1 MEESMKEIVSIC
13 PDKSHFFAF
22 LNGQDFLDEELK
34 KLEQIN
40 PSKVFI
46 DSIEKKLTIEYN
58 SSVQI
63 GQDLLEKIAFTL
75 KNICGL
81 KIVDLV
87 NKEVTAKKAES
98 FSFLEHKEDIIAK
111 IRLRCS
117 EAAPLLRAAEWL
129 DEGPKLCILFTGDTI
144 LEYVREKHLDV
155 LLRDI
160 LENDFSLSNVEVEF
174 SAAENCVCEY
184 NNEVVDQDYIRA
196 LQKEETKTTNKTNDD
211 MIYGKKFA
219 GKVRPLCDVS
229 EEENK
234 VTVEGTVVTFEE
246 RELRTGAII
255 LKIAIKD
262 DTDGLLLKIRF
273 GDFKGDN
280 DKSNDARK
288 ECEQFKTK
296 LKKGMNIRVCGNVK
310 PDRYEHD
317 EIVMFNP
324 YGICA
329 IPKKTRMDTAQ
340 HKRIEL
346 HCHTKMSRLD
356 AVTPI
361 KDLMNTVKKWGHSAI
376 ALTDHGVVQAF
387 PFAYDEVEGTD
398 FKLIFGVEGYLLPTV
413 DSQRSYHIIV
423 LAKNPEGLRN
433 LYRLISVSHLK
444 YLSKQ
449 RPRIP
454 RELIS
459 QYREGL
465 LIGSACEAGELYQ
478 AILNGR
484 SDAEIKEIAQ
494 FYDYLEIQPV
504 ANNMFLVRD
513 NAFPQIA
520 NTADLEDIN
529 RKIYLLGKELNK
541 LVVATCDVHFL
552 NPEDEILRR
561 ILQAGQGYSDADLQA
576 PLYLRTTEEMLEE
589 FRYLG
594 DEAALEVV
602 VTNPNLVS
610 DQIEKFKPIPDRDQL
625 YSPIIPGAERKIRE
639 MTYQRAHEWYGEDLP
654 QIVNDRL
661 EMELKSIIGNGFA
674 VLYFIAHK
682 LVKKSLDDGYLVG
695 SRGSVGSSLVA
706 TMIDI
711 TEVNPLKPHY
721 RCPHCRHSE
730 FITDNSYGSGF
741 DLPEKI
747 CPECGTFMV
756 RDGHDIP
763 FAVFMGFNGDKVPD
777 IDLNFSG
784 VYQPQ
789 AHKYT
794 EDLFGR
800 DNVFRAGTIATIAD
814 KTAYGFVKKYYDN
827 KGKEV
832 RNAFVDGI
840 IAGFSGIKRTTG
852 QHPGG
857 IMVVPR
863 DMDIHYITPVQYP
876 ADDKNSGTITTHF
889 DYHSINDRLVKLDIL
904 GHDDPTVI
912 RMLEDM
918 IGIPAKSIP
927 FGDPETMALFSS
939 TESLGVTAGQ
949 INSDVGT
956 YGIPEFGTHFVRQ
969 MIKDV
974 QPKNFSD
981 IVRVSGYSHGTDVWL
996 NNAQDL
1002 IKSGIPVDD
1011 TISTRDDIM
1020 TSLIAKGVD
1029 PSKAFKIMEA
1039 CRKGKAHKQGLPPDL
1054 LDSMKKANVPEWY
1067 IESCHKVQYLFPKAH
1082 AVAYVMMA
1090 YRIAYCKVHYP
1101 KEFYAAYFT
1110 VRAPK
1115 FDAALVL
1122 NGLDYMKKAVKEV
1135 YSQGNAA
1142 KVNDKD
1148 TATYMELAIEM
1159 ISRGYEFERVDIYK
1173 SDPHKFI
1180 VTPKGLLPPL
1190 AGLAGIGETAAD
1202 NIAKAREGQ
1211 PFISQEDLKT
1221 RAGIPKSAVDA
1232 LAAHG
1237 SLEGMPETDQIGLF
1251 G

>member
-1 MEESMKEIVSIC
+1 MKEIFSIS
-13 PDKSHFFAF
+13 PNKSHFFAF
-22 LNGQDFLDEELK
+22 LNGQNFLEDELK
-34 KLEQIN
+34 ELE
-40 PSKVFI
+40 KVI
-46 DSIEKKLTIEYN
+46 PAKVLVDAQDRELIIEYFAAGPVAN
-58 SSVQI
+58 S
-63 GQDLLEKIAFTL
+63 LLEKVATTL
-75 KNICGL
+75 KEICDLQKVKFL
-81 KIVDLV
+81 KR
-87 NKEVTAKKAES
+87 EAEPFS
-98 FSFLEHKEDIIAK
+98 TELFSFLENKEDIIAK
-111 IRLRCS
+111 VRLRCS
-117 EAAPLLRAAEWL
+117 EAAPLLRAAEWVEDGL
-129 DEGPKLCILFTGDTI
+129 KLNIVFTGNSI

-155 LLRDI
+155 LLADI
-160 LENDFSLSNVEVEF
+160 LDAYFFVKNVEIDF
-174 SAAENCVCEY
+174 SAAEGCVYEY
-184 NNEVVDQDYIRA
+184 TNEVVNQDYIRS
-196 LQKEETKTTNKTNDD
+196 LEKEEIKSNSETGEDL
-211 MIYGKKFA
+211 IYGKSIT
-219 GKVRPLCDVS
+219 GKVRPLCDIH

-234 VTVEGTVVTFEE
+234 VTIEGTIVDFEE

-255 LKIAIKD
+255 LKIAVKD
-262 DTDGLLLKIRF
+262 DTDGLLIKIRF
-273 GDFKGDN
+273 GDYKDN
-280 DKSNDARK
+280 SNKNSDTKK
-288 ECEQFKTK
+288 ECEQLKSK
-296 LKKGMNIRVCGNVK
+296 LKKGLIIRLCGNVK

-317 EIVMFNP
+317 ELVMFNP
-324 YGICA
+324 QGICLVA
-329 IPKKTRMDTAQ
+329 KKTRMDNAKI
-340 HKRIEL
+340 KRVEL

-356 AVTPI
+356 AVTNI
-361 KDLMNTVKKWGHSAI
+361 KDLMSTVKKWGHTSVAI
-376 ALTDHGVVQAF
+376 TDHGVVQAF
-387 PFAYDEVEGTD
+387 PFAYDEIENTD
-398 FKLIFGVEGYLLPTV
+398 FKLIFGVEGYLVPNVTN
-413 DSQRSYHIIV
+413 QRSYHIII

-433 LYRLISVSHLK
+433 LYRLISISHLK
-444 YLSKQ
+444 YLTKQ
-449 RPRIP
+449 RPHIP
-454 RELIS
+454 RDLIN

-465 LIGSACEAGELYQ
+465 IIGSACEAGELYQ
-478 AILNGR
+478 AILNKR
-484 SDAEIKEIAQ
+484 SEEEIEEIAQ

-513 NAFPQIA
+513 GAVTEIST
-520 NTADLEDIN
+520 TADLEEIN
-529 RKIYLLGKELNK
+529 RKIYLLGKKLNK
-541 LVVATCDVHFL
+541 PVVATCDVHFL
-552 NPEDEILRR
+552 NQEDEILRR

-576 PLYLRTTEEMLEE
+576 PLYLRTTDEMLKE
-589 FRYLG
+589 FKYLG
-594 DEAALEVV
+594 EEAAFEVV
-602 VTNPNLVS
+602 VTNTNLIS
-610 DQIEKFKPIPDRDQL
+610 GQIERFKPIPDRDQL
-625 YSPIIPGAERKIRE
+625 YSPIIPGAEKKIRD
-639 MTYQRAHEWYGEDLP
+639 MTYQRAHDWYGDDLP
-654 QIVNDRL
+654 QIVKERL
-661 EMELKSIIGNGFA
+661 EMELSAIIGNGFA

-721 RCPHCRHSE
+721 RCPKCRYSE
-730 FITDNSYGSGF
+730 FIVDNSVGSGF
-741 DLPEKI
+741 DLPEKK
-747 CPECGTFMV
+747 CSDCGTTML

-827 KGKEV
+827 KGREV

-840 IAGFSGIKRTTG
+840 ISGFSGIKRTTG

-912 RMLEDM
+912 RMLEDL
-918 IGIPAKSIP
+918 IGLPAKSIP
-927 FGDPETMALFSS
+927 FGDEETMSLFSS
-939 TESLGVTAGQ
+939 TDALGVTSAQ

-1002 IKSGIPVDD
+1002 IKSGVPVDD

-1020 TSLIAKGVD
+1020 TSLIAKGVE
-1029 PSKAFKIMEA
+1029 PSKAFKIMED
-1039 CRKGKAHKQGLPPDL
+1039 CRKGKAHKQGLPTEL
-1054 LDSMKKANVPEWY
+1054 LESMKNANVPQWY
-1067 IESCHKVQYLFPKAH
+1067 IDSCHKVQYLFPKAH

-1122 NGLDYMKKAVKEV
+1122 NGMEYMKKFVKEV

-1148 TATYMELAIEM
+1148 TATYLELAIEM
-1159 ISRGYEFERVDIYK
+1159 LSRGYEFERIDIYR

-1202 NIAKAREGQ
+1202 NIARARQGP
-1211 PFISQEDLKT
+1211 PFISQEDLKN
-1221 RAGIPKSAVDA
+1221 RAGIPKSSLEA

-1237 SLEGMPETDQIGLF
+1237 SLDGLPETDQIGLF

>member
-1 MEESMKEIVSIC
+1 
-13 PDKSHFFAF
+13 
-22 LNGQDFLDEELK
+22 
-34 KLEQIN
+34 
-40 PSKVFI
+40 
-46 DSIEKKLTIEYN
+46 
-58 SSVQI
+58 
-63 GQDLLEKIAFTL
+63 
-75 KNICGL
+75 
-81 KIVDLV
+81 
-87 NKEVTAKKAES
+87 
-98 FSFLEHKEDIIAK
+98 
-111 IRLRCS
+111 
-117 EAAPLLRAAEWL
+117 
-129 DEGPKLCILFTGDTI
+129 
-144 LEYVREKHLDV
+144 
-155 LLRDI
+155 
-160 LENDFSLSNVEVEF
+160 
-174 SAAENCVCEY
+174 
-184 NNEVVDQDYIRA
+184 
-196 LQKEETKTTNKTNDD
+196 
-211 MIYGKKFA
+211 
-219 GKVRPLCDVS
+219 
-229 EEENK
+229 
-234 VTVEGTVVTFEE
+234 
-246 RELRTGAII
+246 
-255 LKIAIKD
+255 
-262 DTDGLLLKIRF
+262 
-273 GDFKGDN
+273 
-280 DKSNDARK
+280 
-288 ECEQFKTK
+288 
-296 LKKGMNIRVCGNVK
+296 
-310 PDRYEHD
+310 
-317 EIVMFNP
+317 
-324 YGICA
+324 
-329 IPKKTRMDTAQ
+329 
-340 HKRIEL
+340 
-346 HCHTKMSRLD
+346 
-356 AVTPI
+356 
-361 KDLMNTVKKWGHSAI
+361 
-376 ALTDHGVVQAF
+376 
-387 PFAYDEVEGTD
+387 
-398 FKLIFGVEGYLLPTV
+398 
-413 DSQRSYHIIV
+413 
-423 LAKNPEGLRN
+423 
-433 LYRLISVSHLK
+433 
-444 YLSKQ
+444 
-449 RPRIP
+449 
-454 RELIS
+454 
-459 QYREGL
+459 
-465 LIGSACEAGELYQ
+465 
-478 AILNGR
+478 
-484 SDAEIKEIAQ
+484 
-494 FYDYLEIQPV
+494 
-504 ANNMFLVRD
+504 
-513 NAFPQIA
+513 
-520 NTADLEDIN
+520 
-529 RKIYLLGKELNK
+529 
-541 LVVATCDVHFL
+541 
-552 NPEDEILRR
+552 
-561 ILQAGQGYSDADLQA
+561 
-576 PLYLRTTEEMLEE
+576 
-589 FRYLG
+589 
-594 DEAALEVV
+594 
-602 VTNPNLVS
+602 
-610 DQIEKFKPIPDRDQL
+610 
-625 YSPIIPGAERKIRE
+625 
-639 MTYQRAHEWYGEDLP
+639 
-654 QIVNDRL
+654 
-661 EMELKSIIGNGFA
+661 
-674 VLYFIAHK
+674 
-682 LVKKSLDDGYLVG
+682 
-695 SRGSVGSSLVA
+695 
-706 TMIDI
+706 
-711 TEVNPLKPHY
+711 
-721 RCPHCRHSE
+721 
-730 FITDNSYGSGF
+730 
-741 DLPEKI
+741 
-747 CPECGTFMV
+747 
-756 RDGHDIP
+756 
-763 FAVFMGFNGDKVPD
+763 
-777 IDLNFSG
+777 
-784 VYQPQ
+784 
-789 AHKYT
+789 
-794 EDLFGR
+794 
-800 DNVFRAGTIATIAD
+800 
-814 KTAYGFVKKYYDN
+814 
-827 KGKEV
+827 
-832 RNAFVDGI
+832 
-840 IAGFSGIKRTTG
+840 
-852 QHPGG
+852 
-857 IMVVPR
+857 MVVPR